1 MQASLNRLMRK
12 MNATIS
18 VGPCIPNAFR
28 QNQAFNWIARFE
40 WGDESVQVSGVTPE
54 AALQGLTVVVTAK
67 FDEEE
72 SELDRRL
79 RSSESRHGA

>member
-12 MNATIS
+12 FSATVTVS
-18 VGPCIPNAFR
+18 PHDHL
-28 QNQAFNWIARFE
+28 NQAFGWSATFT
-40 WGDESVQVSGVTPE
+40 WGDAEGQIVRVSGVTPE

-67 FDEEE
+67 FNEEE

-79 RSSESRHGA
+79 RASESRHGA